1 MKYWVFK
8 VSAPE
13 GGAYISEVPSKGPKS
28 FRYDKGERLLSEF
41 PKDDAAGMYFD
52 PDYPDD
58 TELFDFVDNIN
69 SLIIAN
75 KKVCDVLVALALP
88 NIEFLPIWL
97 YDQQDQVVSK
107 EYAIVNVLGSV
118 DCIDME
124 KSEIDMDSIIETQIY
139 SIDNLV
145 LDYDKIPEDA
155 SIFRATT
162 KLDEIFVRDDVKNA
176 MESAG
181 LEGCVFIE
189 ADGWDG
195 LVF

>member
-8 VSAPE
+8 ISAPE
-13 GGAYISEVPSKGPKS
+13 GGAYLSRVPSKGPES
-28 FRYDKGERLLSEF
+28 YRYKKGESLIQEF
-41 PKDDAAGMYFD
+41 KKHESLGMYFD

-69 SLIIAN
+69 DLIIAN
-75 KKVCDVLVALALP
+75 QKIRDVFVALDFP

-97 YDQQDQVVSK
+97 YDHQDQVASK

-124 KSEIDMDSIIETQIY
+124 KSTIRMNSLIKDQVSRIK
-139 SIDNLV
+139 NLV

-162 KLDEIFVRDDVKNA
+162 KLNEIFVRDDVKNE

-189 ADGWDG
+189 ADGWNG

>member
-1 MKYWVFK
+1 MKYWIFK

-13 GGAYISEVPSKGPKS
+13 GGAYLSRVPSKGPKS

-41 PKDDAAGMYFD
+41 PKNDAAGMYFD
-52 PDYPDD
+52 PDYLDD

-69 SLIIAN
+69 NLIIAN

-97 YDQQDQVVSK
+97 YDHQDHVTSK

-124 KSEIDMDSIIETQIY
+124 ESTIRMDSLIKDQVDRIK
-139 SIDNLV
+139 NLV

-181 LEGCVFIE
+181 LEGWLFIE
-189 ADGWDG
+189 ADGWNG

>member
-13 GGAYISEVPSKGPKS
+13 GGAYLSRVPSKGPES
-28 FRYDKGERLLSEF
+28 YRYKKGESLIQEF
-41 PKDDAAGMYFD
+41 KKHENLGMYFD
-52 PDYPDD
+52 PDYLDD

-69 SLIIAN
+69 DLIIAN

-97 YDQQDQVVSK
+97 YDHQDHVTSK

-118 DCIDME
+118 DVIDME

>member
-13 GGAYISEVPSKGPKS
+13 GGAYVSEVSSKGPKA
-28 FRYDKGERLLSEF
+28 FRYDKGESLLGEF
-41 PKDDAAGMYFD
+41 PEEGMAGMYFD

-69 SLIIAN
+69 GLIIAN
-75 KKVCDVLVALALP
+75 KRVRDVLMSLELT
-88 NIEFLPIWL
+88 NIEFLPICL
-97 YDQQDQVVSK
+97 YDHQDKVASK
-107 EYAIVNVLGSV
+107 EYTIVNVLGSV
-118 DCIDME
+118 DCIDMD

-145 LDYDKIPEDA
+145 FDYDKIPEDA
-155 SIFRATT
+155 RMFRATT

-195 LVF
+195 MVF